1 MIPKRPYLLRA
12 MLEWIAE
19 NQLTPHILVEAGEG
33 VEVPAAFVKDGRIVL
48 NLSPVAIRNLTVTND
63 HVMFDGRF
71 GGNPFAVVA
80 PMKSVLAVYSR
91 ETGEGML
98 FDPEYAGTG
107 SDEVSGSVEPAPAE
121 HPMASGREKTGADG
135 ADDPD
140 GKGPRTPPFPK
151 RRNHLTAVK

>member
-33 VEVPAAFVKDGRIVL
+33 VEVPPAFVKDGRIVL

-71 GGNPFAVVA
+71 GGSPFAVVA
-80 PMKSVLAVYSR
+80 PMKSVLAVYSK

-98 FDPEYAGTG
+98 FDPEYAGG
-107 SDEVSGSVEPAPAE
+107 SDEVSGSFEPASGGLQI
-121 HPMASGREKTGADG
+121 ASVREKTGADG
-135 ADDPD
+135 ADEPD
-140 GKGPRTPPFPK
+140 GNGPRTPPGPK